1 MKIIRY
7 EAIGKHQRMEFMK
20 HNNMQAG
27 IFLLLAGIFFLAIPF
42 QTQAARI
49 KDMAA
54 IKGIRSNQ
62 LVGYGLVV
70 GLNGTGDKDKISF
83 TRQALANMMEKMNI
97 HVDQQGLKVK
107 NVAAVMVTASI
118 PPFAKIGDK
127 LDITASSLGDAKSLK
142 GGILL
147 MTPLRGVDGKVYALA
162 QGPLT
167 LGLPADSGN
176 KDSNLLVARGIN
188 AASVEQEIPFQLNG
202 KKVLTLSLFRPDFTT
217 AKRMTETINASLG
230 PNVALL
236 MDASSI
242 HLNIPDAMQ
251 QNQVAEFIADLERL
265 SVVPDTSAKVII
277 NENTGTVVIGADV
290 TISSVA
296 VAHGNL
302 SVRIQNDAMEEGE
315 DPKEEKVMHLSGTAT
330 IGELIRGLN
339 SLGVEPKDLI
349 GILQSIK
356 AAGALQAEIEII

>member
-1 MKIIRY
+1 MEHKKTQDII
-7 EAIGKHQRMEFMK
+7 F
-20 HNNMQAG
+20 
-27 IFLLLAGIFFLAIPF
+27 FLLAGLIFLALPF
-42 QTQAARI
+42 QSQAARI

-54 IKGIRSNQ
+54 IKGIRDNQ

-97 HVDQQGLKVK
+97 YVDQQGLKVK
-107 NVAAVMVTASI
+107 NVAAVMVTANI
-118 PPFAKIGDK
+118 PPFAKIGDR
-127 LDITASSLGDAKSLK
+127 LDVTASSLGDAKSLK

-147 MTPLRGVDGKVYALA
+147 MTPLKGVDGKVYALA
-162 QGPLT
+162 QGALT
-167 LGLPADSGN
+167 LGLPAGAGDRS
-176 KDSNLLVARGIN
+176 SNLLVARGIN

-202 KKVLTLSLFRPDFTT
+202 KKSLTLSLFRPDFTT
-217 AKRMTETINASLG
+217 ARRMTETINASLG
-230 PNVALL
+230 SNIARL
-236 MDASSI
+236 MDSSSI
-242 HLNIPDAMQ
+242 LLNIPDSMQ
-251 QNQVAEFIADLERL
+251 KNQVAEFIADIERL
-265 SVVPDTSAKVII
+265 SVIPDTAAKVII

-290 TISSVA
+290 SIASVA

-302 SVRIQNDAMEEGE
+302 SVRIENDEMGE
-315 DPKEEKVMHLSGTAT
+315 DGLGENTKKEKVMHLPGTAT

-356 AAGALQAEIEII
+356 AAGALQAEIQII